1 MANKTRFQCP
11 YCKALFPVKLNQKR
25 FQCPRC
31 GHAFA
36 TVRLATHQRGW
47 MALPQVAW
55 ERAHSQVIRPFPS
68 RRDLRAAA
76 LAAGEPAYQHPE
88 NVPGSDQPPMG
99 AARLRRER
107 RHKRR
112 RAALPLALISLAAV
126 FVALLVYP
134 RGAMGQSGSDGLET
148 NARRT
153 AVFAPGVGAARE
165 GLPVANPTGES
176 SLTAGITGEGSTP
189 STPTIIPTET
199 PTPMA
204 THTPTASA
212 TPLPAHLQQA
222 TAWQATVEQ
231 AAYDSHATQTLVAGN
246 YAATQTALPPT
257 LTAMAQ
263 QRQATATQKA
273 AEATA
278 RAAGPGAR

>member
-11 YCKALFPVKLNQKR
+11 YCKALFPVKLDQKH

-31 GHAFA
+31 GHTFA

-68 RRDLRAAA
+68 RRDRRAAA
-76 LAAGEPAYQHPE
+76 LAADKPAYQPPE
-88 NVPGSDQPPMG
+88 EVPGNEILPMG

-107 RHKRR
+107 RRKRR

-134 RGAMGQSGSDGLET
+134 SVVMGQGGNDGLET
-148 NARRT
+148 HARPT
-153 AVFAPGVGAARE
+153 AVFAPGTRPARE
-165 GLPVANPTGES
+165 GLPVANPTGEDAH
-176 SLTAGITGEGSTP
+176 TAGIPGDGSKP
-189 STPTIIPTET
+189 STPTATPTET
-199 PTPMA
+199 STPAA
-204 THTPTASA
+204 TYTPTATP

-231 AAYDSHATQTLVAGN
+231 AAFNSHATQTMVAGN

-263 QRQATATQKA
+263 NRQATATQKA